1 MSPPKA
7 GKVALYRILAVAV
20 PLALVELACRIGWI
34 NALTLPPPSRMAV
47 GLVEILQSGRM
58 NGAMLKT
65 LGNVLTAFAAASV
78 AGIAAGAAIHRLVGE
93 TLSEQELLDGMA
105 FAIAAAVI
113 LPLAWLGALMAV
125 FQLSDNPHSWV
136 LSVWGESHPAWDLLT
151 AAAGI
156 ACACTEG
163 NALWKGWME

>member
-1 MSPPKA
+1 MPRTIVHCA
-7 GKVALYRILAVAV
+7 NCERRAWRIV
-20 PLALVELACRIGWI
+20 
-34 NALTLPPPSRMAV
+34 
-47 GLVEILQSGRM
+47 
-58 NGAMLKT
+58 
-65 LGNVLTAFAAASV
+65 
-78 AGIAAGAAIHRLVGE
+78 
-93 TLSEQELLDGMA
+93 
-105 FAIAAAVI
+105 AVI